1 MEFIARILHTNGQV
15 TTKTILTP
23 PALVGARLTS
33 DGLMPAC
40 SDLRKADPSVAAVRI
55 AVPGFPDDYE
65 WSGNYTSEHMA
76 AVVARERAGTS
87 NW

>member
-1 MEFIARILHTNGQV
+1 MEFTARILHTNGQV
-15 TTKTILTP
+15 TTKTIRT
-23 PALVGARLTS
+23 PALAGARLTS

-40 SDLRKADPSVAAVRI
+40 SDLRKADPSVAAVRV
-55 AVPGFPDDYE
+55 AVPGFTTDYE

-76 AVVARERAGTS
+76 AVVARERAGAN